1 MSTKPKFTIVIP
13 TRDRADVLYYCLKS
27 ACAQDYPNLEI
38 LVSDNFSQDNT
49 EEIVKQFSDNRIRYI
64 NTGKRVSMSHNWE
77 FALSHIS
84 EGWVTI
90 LGDDDAILQGAVQ
103 KVLHIAKKTGVK
115 AIRSSTC
122 KYSWPS
128 IREKQCGQLNI
139 SSGCGYE
146 VRNSN
151 YWISKVVNGQNNY
164 EELPMLYNGGFVDV
178 SVLQAIKRTTGSL
191 YLSMTPDVYSGFAIA
206 HSIQD
211 YVYSHEPL
219 AINGASSY
227 STGSSFFKEALVSPN
242 SPASLFFS
250 EDNIA
255 VHKDLAVPELEVLP
269 KSIQAIVYECY
280 LQSLPLAIRR
290 DSNANPQRQ
299 LEIILMEASRSK
311 QLISDWTRRFCAL
324 HSLAVPKS
332 TGSTT
337 RLIPYLLL
345 KICRSKFARLL
356 GCIITGSRAEPL
368 GNVYEAS
375 IVACRLIKK
384 PPSIVQNI
392 IRNSFELVNS
402 VFFQIR
408 SFV

>member
-1 MSTKPKFTIVIP
+1 
-13 TRDRADVLYYCLKS
+13 
-27 ACAQDYPNLEI
+27 LEI

-122 KYSWPS
+122 QYSWPS

-164 EELPMLYNGGFVDV
+164 KELPMLYNGGFVNI
-178 SVLQAIKRTTGSL
+178 SVLQAIKRITGAL
-191 YLSMTPDVYSGFAIA
+191 YLSRIPDIYSGFAIA
-206 HSIQD
+206 HMINK
-211 YVYSHEPL
+211 YVYCHEPL
-219 AINGASSY
+219 AVNGASIHSSGTAHFTLKGESHEKPMKLFVSEANISY
-227 STGSSFFKEALVSPN
+227 
-242 SPASLFFS
+242 
-250 EDNIA
+250 
-255 VHKDLAVPELEVLP
+255 HPEIFVP
-269 KSIQAIVYECY
+269 KSEIMPKCLQIYVYESY
-280 LQSLPLAIRR
+280 LQSLPLATHR

-299 LEIILMEASRSK
+299 IKLILMEAAKSREN
-311 QLISDWTRRFCAL
+311 ISCWVKKFCDL
-324 HSLAVPKS
+324 HNLVIPRSVESTSRLAPH
-332 TGSTT
+332 
-337 RLIPYLLL
+337 LLL
-345 KICRSKFARLL
+345 DICRSKFGQLTV
-356 GCIITGSRAEPL
+356 CSTTGSICSPL
-368 GNVYEAS
+368 SNVYEAS
-375 IVACRLIKK
+375 KEACRIIRK
-384 PPSIVQNI
+384 PPSIAQNI
-392 IRNSFELVNS
+392 IRNSFKLVKS
-402 VFFQIR
+402 VISR
-408 SFV
+408 